1 MTGGVPASRLP
12 PLGRREWIS
21 VGTLTGLACVLLLA
35 NLGNHSLWQD
45 EAQTALIAGTILSGG
60 VPLGHDGV
68 NSFSQEFGIE
78 FGESGIWKWHTWLSF
93 YVSAVSLALCG
104 PTTFAARLPFALFG
118 VATVVL
124 TWFVGRDFW
133 WDRRAATISAGLLTL
148 SVPFLILCRQCRYY
162 SAAAFFSL
170 LALFAYARL
179 GRKEPHAGL
188 LLFAASTL
196 LFHTHY
202 VYCATLLATL
212 LLHALCFDRGSLKRV
227 VVVSALVTAANLP
240 WIVWFSTIR
249 YAENYASR
257 VGDLGLSLE
266 IAQRLV
272 VMMADYLLRVV
283 LVLAAVGLAAWRW
296 AWRQPVLGS
305 RPETRRHIAL
315 LLTFCAVTIVAL
327 AVAAPG
333 AYFRYLAPL
342 APPLFLLAGL
352 MVGVLMRRSRLLAG
366 AVLAVWLALGSPHK
380 FAYELTHDFD
390 GPIEGIVKTLQ
401 QHANPDDVV
410 AINYGDLP
418 VKFYTGLRVVGGLT
432 GEDLEPIA
440 EADWIILR
448 RDNVGAHEDERI
460 RHLLK
465 QQLATGAYRPRVI
478 SYPDTAFENRE
489 DPRLHRFRTAQGI
502 PAVRIFRKVR

>member
-1 MTGGVPASRLP
+1 MRPTALDETVRPGVEPRRGLATKRL
-12 PLGRREWIS
+12 PLGRGEWIG
-21 VGTLTGLACVLLLA
+21 VGTLTGLASLLLLA

-45 EAQTALIAGTILSGG
+45 EAQTALIARTILSGG

-68 NSFSQEFGIE
+68 NSFSQELGIE
-78 FGESGIWKWHTWLSF
+78 FGESGVWKWHTWLSF
-93 YVSAVSLALCG
+93 YVCAASLALFG
-104 PTTFAARLPFALFG
+104 PSTFAARLPFALFG

-124 TWFVGRDFW
+124 TWFVGRAFW
-133 WDRRAATISAGLLTL
+133 EDRRAAMAAAGLLTL

-162 SAAAFFSL
+162 STAAFFSL
-170 LALFAYARL
+170 LALFAYVRL
-179 GRKEPHAGL
+179 VRGERHAGV

-202 VYCATLLATL
+202 IYCATLLATL

-227 VVVSALVTAANLP
+227 VAISALVTAVNLP

-249 YAENYASR
+249 YGENYASR

-296 AWRQPVLGS
+296 AWREPVLGS
-305 RPETRRHIAL
+305 RPATHRHIAL
-315 LLTFCAVTIVAL
+315 LLVFCAVNVVVL
-327 AVAAPG
+327 AAAAPG
-333 AYFRYLAPL
+333 GYFRYLAPL

-352 MVGVLMRRSRLLAG
+352 LVSALIRRSRLLAG

-390 GPIEGIVKTLQ
+390 GPIEGIVKTLR

-448 RDNVGAHEDERI
+448 RDNVGAHEVPSQRRSGALWPGSPRVETC
-460 RHLLK
+460 RHL
-465 QQLATGAYRPRVI
+465 
-478 SYPDTAFENRE
+478 S
-489 DPRLHRFRTAQGI
+489 
-502 PAVRIFRKVR
+502 